1 MGELGWLPREGAGPH
16 GGGPRLGWGALPPP
30 WQEAGRF
37 GELEGQSLKSIRSL
51 RRRGNHIGSR
61 GPEALL

>member
-1 MGELGWLPREGAGPH
+1 M
-16 GGGPRLGWGALPPP
+16 GWGALPPP